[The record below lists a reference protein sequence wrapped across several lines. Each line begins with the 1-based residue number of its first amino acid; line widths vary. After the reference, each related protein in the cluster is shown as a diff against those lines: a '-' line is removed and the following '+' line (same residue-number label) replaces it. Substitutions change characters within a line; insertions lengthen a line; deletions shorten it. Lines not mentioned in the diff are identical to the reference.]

1 MILIQSFDENNWM
14 IEQNFAGIIIAV
26 KIKHRWFS
34 GRIIACHAID
44 PGSIPGR
51 CKAGEP
57 KTLPEK
63 RKLKFFRFFTVPL
76 SKKRKLPKYSG
87 EFKTSIRVKQSFHDF
102 VQSFDGKIGLKSQT
116 FFKRLK
122 NCKSSI
128 AGSVVELSPATR

>member
-14 IEQNFAGIIIAV
+14 IEQNFTGTNIAV
-26 KIKHRWFS
+26 KIKHQWFS

-63 RKLKFFRFFTVPL
+63 RKIKFFRFFYCSTV
-76 SKKRKLPKYSG
+76 KKEETTKIFRWVQNLI
-87 EFKTSIRVKQSFHDF
+87 SIPVR
-102 VQSFDGKIGLKSQT
+102 
-116 FFKRLK
+116 
-122 NCKSSI
+122 CKSEKQKNF
-128 AGSVVELSPATR
+128 ARKAQT